1 VGSLDFEAS
10 HIFSLRSSSL
20 EKLTEQA
27 SDHDLIRLARQGDE
41 QAFEEIVSRYSPRV
55 FRVAS
60 RFFRQRETVEEA
72 AQEVFLKIYTQ
83 LASFEERGSFEG
95 WLTRIAQ
102 NTCINM
108 LRSANRRPQSIEP
121 DVTEDESAWLERKVN
136 ESSEARQTSVED
148 NLIAA
153 DLAEKLLDTLSADDR
168 TALTLMDGEEMSVK
182 EVAQVTG
189 WSESKVKIRAMR
201 ARQRMRQAVENL
213 FKKT

>member
-1 VGSLDFEAS
+1 
-10 HIFSLRSSSL
+10 
-20 EKLTEQA
+20 
-27 SDHDLIRLARQGDE
+27 LIHLARKGDE
-41 QAFEEIVSRYSPRV
+41 RAFEEIVNRYSPRI

-83 LASFEERGSFEG
+83 LDSFEERGSFEG

-108 LRSANRRPQSIEP
+108 LRTAKRRPQAVEP
-121 DVTEDESAWLERKVN
+121 DLTEDENPWLEQKIN
-136 ESSEARQTSVED
+136 QSSETHQPSVED

-168 TALTLMDGEEMSVK
+168 TALTLIDGEELSVK
-182 EVAQVTG
+182 EVANLTG
-189 WSESKVKIRAMR
+189 WSQSKVKIRAMR

-213 FKKT
+213 FRKD